1 MNNEVITKAIDAV
14 LNGGPSYCKF
24 LSANDSGETGGHQ
37 SGILISKSAKAM
49 LWSDEQMKENHI
61 LKKYGRIRWQDA
73 YNTDCTF
80 TWYESKNELR
90 ITGFG
95 RGKSPL
101 SAEFTGA
108 LFVMIKDSE
117 EDYRGYLLNTDDDIE
132 QFLDAFGLSPAET
145 NRPIEISQVR
155 PELREKQA
163 IDYFINSLKVD
174 FPTSSEM
181 SQAARLIHY
190 QVYLNRS
197 LAIKDPDSILLRW
210 TDLEYTLF
218 RALEHAR
225 YGDIVARGFH
235 SVDDFV
241 IMANQVLNRRK
252 SRAGKSLEHHLAAI
266 FDENKIFYS
275 AQAVTEGNKK
285 PDFLFPSEEAYHDMS
300 FQTEKLCTL
309 AAKTTCKDR
318 WRQILNEA
326 DRLRDENKFLCTMQQ
341 GISAA
346 QMDEMKAEKVILVV
360 PKAYHSAYPKEKRDM
375 IWTLGKFVNYIKE
388 QEKNS
393 IYSYCPIPE

>member
-1 MNNEVITKAIDAV
+1 MSNDVTTKAIGAV
-14 LNGGPSYCKF
+14 LNGSPSYCKF

-49 LWSDEQMKENHI
+49 LWTDTEMQENHI
-61 LKKYGRIRWQDA
+61 LKKYGHIRWQDD
-73 YNTDCTF
+73 YDTDCTF

-101 SAEFTGA
+101 TPEYTGA
-108 LFVMIKDSE
+108 LFVMVKDSD

-132 QFLDAFGLSPAET
+132 QFLDAFGLTPAET
-145 NRPIEISQVR
+145 NRPIEIDRVS
-155 PELREKQA
+155 PEIREKQA
-163 IDYFINSLKVD
+163 IDSFIDTLEVD
-174 FPTSSEM
+174 FPASAEM
-181 SQAARLIHY
+181 SHAARIIQY
-190 QVYLNRS
+190 QVYLNQP
-197 LAIKDPDSILLRW
+197 LAVKDPDSILLRW
-210 TDLEYTLF
+210 TDQEYTLF
-218 RALEHAR
+218 RAIEHAR
-225 YGDIVARGFH
+225 YDDIITRGFS

-266 FDENKIFYS
+266 FDENKISYT
-275 AQAVTEGNKK
+275 AQAITEGNKK
-285 PDFLFPSEEAYHDMS
+285 PDFLFPSEEAYHDKA
-300 FQTEKLCTL
+300 FAVEKLCTL

-326 DRLRDENKFLCTMQQ
+326 NRLRDENKYLCTMQQ

-346 QMDEMKAEKVILVV
+346 QMDEMQAEKVILVV
-360 PKAYHSAYPKEKRDM
+360 PKAYHSAYPKEKREQ
-375 IWTLGKFVNYIKE
+375 IWTLGMFVNYVKE
-388 QEKNS
+388 MEG
-393 IYSYCPIPE
+393 II